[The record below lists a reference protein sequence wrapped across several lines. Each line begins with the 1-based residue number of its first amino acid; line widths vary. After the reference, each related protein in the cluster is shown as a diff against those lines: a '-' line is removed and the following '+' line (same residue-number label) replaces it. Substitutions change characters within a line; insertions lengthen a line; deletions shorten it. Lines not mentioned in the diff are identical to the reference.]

1 VIVTKAFRDFTETV
15 GIRRFWLELF
25 GYNRFGWDYAKTF
38 CELLVLP
45 NSWNPS
51 VLEELAAMMSREL
64 PQVRSTSF
72 VTRLVRGIKKRFSY
86 SAYANDF
93 VEHTAVTTKAA
104 GILARHATTPMMR
117 VLEVG
122 HFARKQIRVV
132 EDAREPEPVL
142 NILRQKE
149 TNRFGLSV
157 LVCSLVCSSDV
168 SASLVE
174 TRRNGVK
181 GVLPTCNIGDRNLV
195 LDLFD
200 ESSEGLDIRAGSKRL
215 EILQFHI
222 PEILQP
228 AEGRRFEWVEEYAG
242 DEERQRYRVRNFT
255 NEEYDS
261 LRNEIQTVEPST
273 SVEPE
278 LTKPVPSP
286 PIRGPTITLRMKN
299 AGLRVAVPSI
309 PTEGKLA
316 VPCPKCGSE
325 LAVIRNKN
333 TGKRFI
339 GCMGRL
345 ERTPG
350 CTFGLPLPQSGT
362 ITLLNKRCR
371 KCGFQLIQLKL
382 PDRRPFASCPSCY
395 ASSLPLKYPR

>member
-1 VIVTKAFRDFTETV
+1 
-15 GIRRFWLELF
+15 
-25 GYNRFGWDYAKTF
+25 
-38 CELLVLP
+38 
-45 NSWNPS
+45 
-51 VLEELAAMMSREL
+51 
-64 PQVRSTSF
+64 
-72 VTRLVRGIKKRFSY
+72 
-86 SAYANDF
+86 
-93 VEHTAVTTKAA
+93 
-104 GILARHATTPMMR
+104 MMR
-117 VLEVG
+117 VLEMG

-157 LVCSLVCSSDV
+157 LVCSLIRSSDV

-200 ESSEGLDIRAGSKRL
+200 ETSKGLDIRAGSKSL

-228 AEGRRFEWVEEYAG
+228 AEGRSFEWVEEYAG

-261 LRNEIQTVEPST
+261 LRNEIQTVEPSA

-278 LTKPVPSP
+278 PTKPIPSP
-286 PIRGPTITLRMKN
+286 PIHEPIITSRMKN
-299 AGLRVAVPSI
+299 APKGMQVAVPSI
-309 PTEGKLA
+309 PTEGKLT
-316 VPCPKCGSE
+316 VPCPKCGSG
-325 LAVIRNKN
+325 LAIIRNRN

-345 ERTPG
+345 ERTTG

-362 ITLLNKRCR
+362 ITLVNKRCR
-371 KCGFQLIQLKL
+371 KCGFELIRLKL
-382 PDRRPFASCPSCY
+382 RDRRPFDSCPSCY
-395 ASSLPLKYPR
+395 ASSLQNH